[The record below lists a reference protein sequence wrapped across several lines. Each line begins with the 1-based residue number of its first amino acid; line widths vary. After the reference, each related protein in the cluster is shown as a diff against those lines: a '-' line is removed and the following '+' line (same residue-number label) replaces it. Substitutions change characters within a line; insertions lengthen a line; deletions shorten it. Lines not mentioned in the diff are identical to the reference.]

1 MRTHITKRLVEAIQS
16 GKQPEVIAAR
26 KSGKSIEIR
35 DERQIGFI
43 LRVQPSGSMSYICE
57 YARGKRVTLGNARKR
72 TSEWARARAK
82 QVLGVA
88 AAGDDP
94 RPERKRK
101 EHTLKTFIDE
111 EYEPWTSANRKDG
124 VARLNARFAEFFEK
138 KLDEINPWIIEKWRT
153 ARMKEGRAPATV
165 NRDLDDMKALLYKAV
180 EWGLLDVHPF
190 AKTVK
195 RLKVDN
201 ERMRF
206 LSDAEETN
214 LRSALDAREQALKE
228 ERDNANRWRRERA
241 YPEFPSLR
249 DVAFTDHL
257 KPMVLVSIN
266 TGLRRGEL
274 FQLAWQNV
282 DTAHAIITVKGHTAK
297 SSKTRHIPLNDE
309 ALDALKAWHA
319 QQADTSGLVFPSI
332 GGKPFDNVQTSWEK
346 LLADARITDFHWHD
360 LRHHFAS
367 RLVMA
372 GVDLNTVRELL
383 GHADIK
389 MTLRYAHLA
398 PEHKAA
404 AVARLVRRHGGA
416 EVLSIASKNV

>member
-1 MRTHITKRLVEAIQS
+1 MRHHISRRLVEAIQS
-16 GKQPEVIAAR
+16 GKQAEVNAAR
-26 KSGKSIEIR
+26 KAGKPIEIR
-35 DERQIGFI
+35 DERQVGFI
-43 LRVQPSGSMSYICE
+43 LRVQPSGHMSYICE
-57 YARGKRVTLGNARKR
+57 YERGKRVTLGSSRKR
-72 TSEWARARAK
+72 TPDWARARAK
-82 QVLGVA
+82 QVLGIA

-111 EYEPWTSANRKDG
+111 EYAPWARANRKDG
-124 VARLNARFAEFFEK
+124 DTTIARLNSRFADFFEK
-138 KLDEINPWIIEKWRT
+138 RLGEINPWIVEKWRT
-153 ARMKEGRAPATV
+153 ARTKEGRAPATV

-201 ERMRF
+201 ERVRF
-206 LSDAEETN
+206 LSDAEEAN
-214 LRSALDAREQALKE
+214 LRSALDAREQEMRK
-228 ERDNANRWRRERA
+228 ERDNANCWRRERG

-249 DVAFTDHL
+249 HVGFADHL

-274 FQLAWQNV
+274 FQVAWQNV
-282 DTAHAIITVKGHTAK
+282 DLARAIVTVKGHTAK
-297 SSKTRHIPLNDE
+297 SNKTRHIPLNDE
-309 ALDALKAWHA
+309 ALSAFEAWRA
-319 QQADTSGLVFPSI
+319 QQAETSGLVFPSKN
-332 GGKPFDNVQTSWEK
+332 GNDFDNVQTSWEK
-346 LLADARITDFHWHD
+346 LLSDARITDFHWHD

-404 AVARLVRRHGGA
+404 AVARLVRPPKGKLA
-416 EVLSIASKNV
+416 KIA